1 MNTYL
6 EQNVASEF
14 SNMALVTPDTKLC
27 EVIVDEPSVVPV
39 INRFDI
45 VLGVGDRTIKSICK
59 EKGIDTSFFITI
71 LNAFIHES
79 FFLENVTGA
88 FNAGDV
94 VDYLRKT
101 NNSYLRNQLPNIER
115 HFAAL
120 ISRSDSNNNLPLL
133 FNFYREVKTE
143 IERRIDSDNQWF
155 DAIISA
161 EQSNSE
167 VSVAGNAVQAE
178 SDSIEDKLSDL
189 INMFVIHLRGD
200 YDRNLCHAVLFAV
213 ISLEKDI
220 RQNNRIRR
228 RILKPLW
235 GALVEKNRC
244 NG

>member
-1 MNTYL
+1 
-6 EQNVASEF
+6 
-14 SNMALVTPDTKLC
+14 MALVTPDTKLC

-155 DAIISA
+155 GAIISA

-220 RQNNRIRR
+220 RQNNRIRNR
-228 RILKPLW
+228 VLRPLVD
-235 GALVEKNRC
+235 ALNSR
-244 NG
+244 NS

>member
-1 MNTYL
+1 
-6 EQNVASEF
+6 
-14 SNMALVTPDTKLC
+14 MALVTPDTKLC

-59 EKGIDTSFFITI
+59 EKGIDTSFLITI

-79 FFLENVTGA
+79 FFLENLTGA

-220 RQNNRIRR
+220 CQNNRIRNR
-228 RILKPLW
+228 VLRPLVD
-235 GALVEKNRC
+235 ALNSR
-244 NG
+244 NS

>member
-1 MNTYL
+1 
-6 EQNVASEF
+6 
-14 SNMALVTPDTKLC
+14 MALVTPDTKLC

-39 INRFDI
+39 INRFGI

-220 RQNNRIRR
+220 RQNNRIRNR
-228 RILKPLW
+228 VLRPLVD
-235 GALVEKNRC
+235 ALNSR
-244 NG
+244 NS

>member
-1 MNTYL
+1 
-6 EQNVASEF
+6 
-14 SNMALVTPDTKLC
+14 MALVTPDTKLC

-161 EQSNSE
+161 KQSNSE
-167 VSVAGNAVQAE
+167 VSVAGNDVQAE

-220 RQNNRIRR
+220 CQNNRIRNR
-228 RILKPLW
+228 VLRPLVD
-235 GALVEKNRC
+235 ALNSR
-244 NG
+244 NS

>member
-1 MNTYL
+1 
-6 EQNVASEF
+6 
-14 SNMALVTPDTKLC
+14 MALVTPDTKLC

-59 EKGIDTSFFITI
+59 EKGIDTSYFITI

-220 RQNNRIRR
+220 RQNNRIRNR
-228 RILKPLW
+228 VLRPLVD
-235 GALVEKNRC
+235 ALNSR
-244 NG
+244 NS

>member
-1 MNTYL
+1 
-6 EQNVASEF
+6 
-14 SNMALVTPDTKLC
+14 MALVTPDTKLC

-94 VDYLRKT
+94 VDYLCKT

-167 VSVAGNAVQAE
+167 VSVAGNAIQAE

-220 RQNNRIRR
+220 CQNNRIRNR
-228 RILKPLW
+228 VLRPLVD
-235 GALVEKNRC
+235 ALNSR
-244 NG
+244 NS

>member
-1 MNTYL
+1 
-6 EQNVASEF
+6 
-14 SNMALVTPDTKLC
+14 MALVTPDTKLC

-45 VLGVGDRTIKSICK
+45 VLGVSDRTIKSICK

-79 FFLENVTGA
+79 FFLENLTGA

-167 VSVAGNAVQAE
+167 VSVAGNAIQAE

-220 RQNNRIRR
+220 CQNNRIRNR
-228 RILKPLW
+228 VLRPLVD
-235 GALVEKNRC
+235 ALNSR
-244 NG
+244 NS

>member
-1 MNTYL
+1 
-6 EQNVASEF
+6 
-14 SNMALVTPDTKLC
+14 MALVTPDTKLC

-120 ISRSDSNNNLPLL
+120 ISRSDSNNNNLPLL

-220 RQNNRIRR
+220 CQNNRIRNR
-228 RILKPLW
+228 VLRPLVD
-235 GALVEKNRC
+235 ALNSR
-244 NG
+244 NS

>member
-1 MNTYL
+1 
-6 EQNVASEF
+6 
-14 SNMALVTPDTKLC
+14 MALVTPDTKLC

-71 LNAFIHES
+71 LNAFINES

-167 VSVAGNAVQAE
+167 VSVAGNAVQAG

-220 RQNNRIRR
+220 RQNNRIRNR
-228 RILKPLW
+228 VLRPLVD
-235 GALVEKNRC
+235 ALNSR
-244 NG
+244 NS

>member
-1 MNTYL
+1 
-6 EQNVASEF
+6 
-14 SNMALVTPDTKLC
+14 MALVTPDTKLC

-45 VLGVGDRTIKSICK
+45 VLGVGDRPIKSICK

-71 LNAFIHES
+71 LNAFINES

-220 RQNNRIRR
+220 RQNDRIRNR
-228 RILKPLW
+228 VLRPLVD
-235 GALVEKNRC
+235 ALNSR
-244 NG
+244 NS

>member
-1 MNTYL
+1 
-6 EQNVASEF
+6 
-14 SNMALVTPDTKLC
+14 MALVTPDTKLC

-120 ISRSDSNNNLPLL
+120 ISRSDPNNNLPLL

-220 RQNNRIRR
+220 RQNNRIRNR
-228 RILKPLW
+228 VLRPLVD
-235 GALVEKNRC
+235 ALNSR
-244 NG
+244 NS

>member
-1 MNTYL
+1 
-6 EQNVASEF
+6 
-14 SNMALVTPDTKLC
+14 MALVTPDTKLC

-189 INMFVIHLRGD
+189 INMLVIHLRGD

-220 RQNNRIRR
+220 CQNNRIRNR
-228 RILKPLW
+228 VLRPLVD
-235 GALVEKNRC
+235 ALNSR
-244 NG
+244 NS

>member
-1 MNTYL
+1 
-6 EQNVASEF
+6 
-14 SNMALVTPDTKLC
+14 MALVTPDTKLC

-220 RQNNRIRR
+220 RQNNRIRMLR
-228 RILKPLW
+228 PLVD
-235 GALVEKNRC
+235 ALNSR
-244 NG
+244 NS

>member
-1 MNTYL
+1 
-6 EQNVASEF
+6 
-14 SNMALVTPDTKLC
+14 MALVTPDTKLC

-133 FNFYREVKTE
+133 FNFYIEVKTE

-155 DAIISA
+155 GAIISA

-220 RQNNRIRR
+220 CQNNRIRNR
-228 RILKPLW
+228 VLRPLVD
-235 GALVEKNRC
+235 ALNSR
-244 NG
+244 NS

>member
-1 MNTYL
+1 
-6 EQNVASEF
+6 
-14 SNMALVTPDTKLC
+14 MALVTPDTKLC

-155 DAIISA
+155 DAITSA

-220 RQNNRIRR
+220 CQNNRIRNR
-228 RILKPLW
+228 VLRPLVD
-235 GALVEKNRC
+235 ALNSR
-244 NG
+244 NS

>member
-1 MNTYL
+1 
-6 EQNVASEF
+6 
-14 SNMALVTPDTKLC
+14 MALVTPDTKLC

-155 DAIISA
+155 DTIISA

-167 VSVAGNAVQAE
+167 VSVAGNAIQAE

-220 RQNNRIRR
+220 CQNNRIRNR
-228 RILKPLW
+228 VLRPLVD
-235 GALVEKNRC
+235 ALNSR
-244 NG
+244 NS

>member
-1 MNTYL
+1 
-6 EQNVASEF
+6 
-14 SNMALVTPDTKLC
+14 MALVTPDTKLC

-94 VDYLRKT
+94 VNYLRKT

-220 RQNNRIRR
+220 RQNNRIRNR
-228 RILKPLW
+228 VLRPLVD
-235 GALVEKNRC
+235 ALNSR
-244 NG
+244 NS

>member
-1 MNTYL
+1 
-6 EQNVASEF
+6 
-14 SNMALVTPDTKLC
+14 MALVTPDTKLC

-133 FNFYREVKTE
+133 FNFYREVNTE

-167 VSVAGNAVQAE
+167 VSVAGNAIQAE

-220 RQNNRIRR
+220 RQNNRIRNR
-228 RILKPLW
+228 VLRPLVD
-235 GALVEKNRC
+235 ALNSR
-244 NG
+244 NS

>member
-1 MNTYL
+1 
-6 EQNVASEF
+6 
-14 SNMALVTPDTKLC
+14 MALVTPDTKLC

-71 LNAFIHES
+71 LNAFINES

-220 RQNNRIRR
+220 CQNNRIRN
-228 RILKPLW
+228 RIRNRVLRPLVD
-235 GALVEKNRC
+235 ALNSR
-244 NG
+244 NS

>member
-1 MNTYL
+1 
-6 EQNVASEF
+6 
-14 SNMALVTPDTKLC
+14 MALVTPDTKLC

-143 IERRIDSDNQWF
+143 IERHIDSDNQWF

-161 EQSNSE
+161 KQSNSE

-220 RQNNRIRR
+220 CQNNRIRNR
-228 RILKPLW
+228 VLRPLVD
-235 GALVEKNRC
+235 ALNSR
-244 NG
+244 NS

>member
-1 MNTYL
+1 
-6 EQNVASEF
+6 
-14 SNMALVTPDTKLC
+14 MALVTPDTKLC

-45 VLGVGDRTIKSICK
+45 VLGVGARTIKSICK

-79 FFLENVTGA
+79 FFLENGTGA

-220 RQNNRIRR
+220 CQNNRIRNR
-228 RILKPLW
+228 VLRPLVD
-235 GALVEKNRC
+235 ALNSR
-244 NG
+244 NS

>member
-1 MNTYL
+1 
-6 EQNVASEF
+6 
-14 SNMALVTPDTKLC
+14 MALVTPDTKLC

-200 YDRNLCHAVLFAV
+200 YDRNLCHAVLFAD

-220 RQNNRIRR
+220 CQNNRIRNR
-228 RILKPLW
+228 VLRPLVD
-235 GALVEKNRC
+235 ALNSR
-244 NG
+244 NS

>member
-1 MNTYL
+1 
-6 EQNVASEF
+6 
-14 SNMALVTPDTKLC
+14 MALVTPDTKLC

-213 ISLEKDI
+213 SSLEKDI
-220 RQNNRIRR
+220 RQNNRIRNR
-228 RILKPLW
+228 VLRPLVD
-235 GALVEKNRC
+235 ALNSR
-244 NG
+244 NS

>member
-1 MNTYL
+1 
-6 EQNVASEF
+6 
-14 SNMALVTPDTKLC
+14 MALVTPDTKLC

-120 ISRSDSNNNLPLL
+120 ISRSYSNNNLPLL

-220 RQNNRIRR
+220 CQNNRIRNR
-228 RILKPLW
+228 VLRPLVD
-235 GALVEKNRC
+235 ALNSR
-244 NG
+244 NS

>member
-1 MNTYL
+1 
-6 EQNVASEF
+6 
-14 SNMALVTPDTKLC
+14 MALVTPDTKLC

-133 FNFYREVKTE
+133 FNFYKEVKTE

-220 RQNNRIRR
+220 RQNNRIRNR
-228 RILKPLW
+228 VLRPLVD
-235 GALVEKNRC
+235 ALNSR
-244 NG
+244 NS

>member
-1 MNTYL
+1 
-6 EQNVASEF
+6 
-14 SNMALVTPDTKLC
+14 MALVTPDTKLC

-220 RQNNRIRR
+220 RQNNRIRNR
-228 RILKPLW
+228 VLRPLAD
-235 GALVEKNRC
+235 ALNSC
-244 NG
+244 MS

>member
-1 MNTYL
+1 
-6 EQNVASEF
+6 
-14 SNMALVTPDTKLC
+14 MALVTPDTKLC

-133 FNFYREVKTE
+133 FNFYIEVKTE

-220 RQNNRIRR
+220 RQNNRIRNR
-228 RILKPLW
+228 VLRPLVD
-235 GALVEKNRC
+235 ALNSR
-244 NG
+244 NS

>member
-1 MNTYL
+1 
-6 EQNVASEF
+6 
-14 SNMALVTPDTKLC
+14 MALVTPDTKLC
-27 EVIVDEPSVVPV
+27 EVIVNEPSVVPV

-167 VSVAGNAVQAE
+167 VSVSGNAVQAE

-220 RQNNRIRR
+220 RQNNRIRNR
-228 RILKPLW
+228 VLRPLVD
-235 GALVEKNRC
+235 ALNSR
-244 NG
+244 NS

>member
-1 MNTYL
+1 
-6 EQNVASEF
+6 
-14 SNMALVTPDTKLC
+14 MALVTPDTKLC

-213 ISLEKDI
+213 ISLEKDF
-220 RQNNRIRR
+220 RQNNRIRNR
-228 RILKPLW
+228 VLRPLVD
-235 GALVEKNRC
+235 ALNSR
-244 NG
+244 NS

>member
-1 MNTYL
+1 
-6 EQNVASEF
+6 
-14 SNMALVTPDTKLC
+14 MALVTPDTKLC

-189 INMFVIHLRGD
+189 INMFVIHLLGD

-220 RQNNRIRR
+220 RQNNRIRNR
-228 RILKPLW
+228 VLRPLVD
-235 GALVEKNRC
+235 ALNSR
-244 NG
+244 NS

>member
-1 MNTYL
+1 
-6 EQNVASEF
+6 
-14 SNMALVTPDTKLC
+14 MALVTPDTKLC

-120 ISRSDSNNNLPLL
+120 ISRSNSNNNLPLL

-189 INMFVIHLRGD
+189 INMFVIDLRGD

-220 RQNNRIRR
+220 CQNNRIRNR
-228 RILKPLW
+228 VLRPLVD
-235 GALVEKNRC
+235 ALNSR
-244 NG
+244 NS

>member
-1 MNTYL
+1 MP
-6 EQNVASEF
+6 
-14 SNMALVTPDTKLC
+14 LVTPDTKLC

-133 FNFYREVKTE
+133 FNFYKEVKTE

-220 RQNNRIRR
+220 CQNNRIRNR
-228 RILKPLW
+228 VLRPLVD
-235 GALVEKNRC
+235 ALNSR
-244 NG
+244 NS

>member
-1 MNTYL
+1 
-6 EQNVASEF
+6 
-14 SNMALVTPDTKLC
+14 MALVTPDTKLC

-220 RQNNRIRR
+220 RQNNRIRNR
-228 RILKPLW
+228 VLRPLVD
-235 GALVEKNRC
+235 ALNSR
-244 NG
+244 NS

>member
-1 MNTYL
+1 
-6 EQNVASEF
+6 
-14 SNMALVTPDTKLC
+14 MALVTPDTKLC

-178 SDSIEDKLSDL
+178 SDPIEDKLSDL

-220 RQNNRIRR
+220 RQNNRIRNR
-228 RILKPLW
+228 VLRPLVD
-235 GALVEKNRC
+235 ALNSR
-244 NG
+244 NS

>member
-1 MNTYL
+1 
-6 EQNVASEF
+6 
-14 SNMALVTPDTKLC
+14 MALVTPDTKLC

-71 LNAFIHES
+71 LTAFIHDS

-167 VSVAGNAVQAE
+167 VSVAGNAIQAE

-220 RQNNRIRR
+220 CQNNRIRNR
-228 RILKPLW
+228 VLRPLVD
-235 GALVEKNRC
+235 ALNSR
-244 NG
+244 NS

>member
-1 MNTYL
+1 
-6 EQNVASEF
+6 
-14 SNMALVTPDTKLC
+14 MALVTPDTKLC

-79 FFLENVTGA
+79 FFLENLTGA

-101 NNSYLRNQLPNIER
+101 NNFYLRNQLPNIER

-220 RQNNRIRR
+220 CQNNRIRNR
-228 RILKPLW
+228 VLRPLVD
-235 GALVEKNRC
+235 ALNSR
-244 NG
+244 NS